1 MSQRA
6 KTLTQLAAEYG
17 VHVDTLRSWIK
28 PFKNEIYVGKRR
40 LLLPRQYRKI
50 YEFLGEPEFKEEN

>member
-1 MSQRA
+1 MSQKA

-28 PFKNEIYVGKRR
+28 PFKSEIYEGKRR

-50 YEFLGEPEFKEEN
+50 YKLLGEPEFKEED